1 MINLLNIMR
10 ALADPTRL
18 RIVFLAL
25 RLELSV
31 GELVQILD
39 QSQPR
44 VSRHIRIL
52 DEAGLLERRKEGS
65 WVFLRPSA
73 ILTDSPF
80 TALLAEAD
88 VSQAKA
94 FQRDLLR
101 LDEVRNARTDMA
113 ATYFAAHAD
122 EWDSLRSLH
131 IADSE
136 VEARLAHIL
145 HSAPLGRVL
154 DVGTGTGRIV
164 ELFAAESDRFVAV
177 DNSPEMLRLARAKI
191 ASLSA
196 NIANK
201 VDIKL
206 GDFNMLPVGDG
217 EFDTVIFHQ
226 VLHYAQHPEAV
237 IAEAIR
243 TLAPDGRLVIVDF
256 AAHNLEELRT
266 VHAHARLGF
275 ADDFMKKAFT
285 ANGLQMV
292 HQTALEAGELIV
304 KVWMGQKLS
313 GAQPRPKNNVSPK
326 NNLRIV
332 A

>member
-1 MINLLNIMR
+1 MNLLNIMR

-18 RIVFLAL
+18 RIAFLVL

-65 WVFLRPSA
+65 WVFLRPAS
-73 ILTDSPF
+73 ILTDSPL
-80 TALLAEAD
+80 ASLLAEAD
-88 VSQAKA
+88 VSQGKA
-94 FQRDLLR
+94 FQRDVLR

-113 ATYFAAHAD
+113 AAYFAAHAD

-145 HSAPLGRVL
+145 HSAPLGRFL

-164 ELFAAESDRFVAV
+164 ELFAAASERFVAV

-191 ASLSA
+191 ANLSPD
-196 NIANK
+196 IASK

-237 IAEAIR
+237 IAEAVR
-243 TLAPDGRLVIVDF
+243 TLAPNGRLVIVDF

-275 ADDFMKKAFT
+275 ADDFMKKAF
-285 ANGLQMV
+285 AGQGLQLV
-292 HQTALEAGELIV
+292 HQTALEAGELVV

-313 GAQPRPKNNVSPK
+313 SVQPRPRHT

>member
-1 MINLLNIMR
+1 MTDLLNIMR

-18 RIVFLAL
+18 RIIFLVL

-65 WVFLRPSA
+65 WVFLRPGA
-73 ILTDSPF
+73 MLTDSPLTSLF
-80 TALLAEAD
+80 AEAD
-88 VSQAKA
+88 VSQAKS

-101 LDEVRNARTDMA
+101 LDEVRNARTNMA

-136 VEARLAHIL
+136 VEARLAQIL
-145 HSAPLGRVL
+145 RSAPLGRVL
-154 DVGTGTGRIV
+154 DIGTGTGRIV
-164 ELFAAESDRFVAV
+164 ELFAADSDRFVAV

-191 ASLSA
+191 ANLSPE
-196 NIANK
+196 IASK

-217 EFDTVIFHQ
+217 EFDCVIFHQ

-243 TLAPDGRLVIVDF
+243 TLAPGGRLLIVDF

-266 VHAHARLGF
+266 IHAHARLGF
-275 ADDFMKKAFT
+275 ADDFMKKAFAT
-285 ANGLQMV
+285 YGVQLV

-304 KVWMGQKLS
+304 KVWMGQKIAS
-313 GAQPRPKNNVSPK
+313 VAPHPAKNLLPQ

>member
-18 RIVFLAL
+18 RIVFLVR

-65 WVFLRPSA
+65 WVFLRPSGL
-73 ILTDSPF
+73 LTDGSL
-80 TALLAEAD
+80 ASLLAEAD

-113 ATYFAAHAD
+113 AQYFAAHAD

-136 VEARLAHIL
+136 VEARLAQIL

-164 ELFAAESDRFVAV
+164 ELFAADASRLVAI
-177 DNSPEMLRLARAKI
+177 DSSPEMLRLARAKI
-191 ASLSA
+191 ANLSPE
-196 NIANK
+196 IASK

-206 GDFNMLPVGDG
+206 GDFNMLPVGNG

-243 TLAPDGRLVIVDF
+243 TLAPGGRLVIVDF
-256 AAHNLEELRT
+256 AAHDLEELRT

-275 ADDFMKKAFT
+275 SDEFMKKAFT
-285 ANGLQMV
+285 NHSLQMV
-292 HQTALEAGELIV
+292 HQTALEAGALVV
-304 KVWMGQKLS
+304 KVWMGEKISAQ
-313 GAQPRPKNNVSPK
+313 QPRPTNNINPK

>member
-1 MINLLNIMR
+1 MNLLNIMR

-18 RIVFLAL
+18 RIAFLVL

-65 WVFLRPSA
+65 WVFLRPAA

-80 TALLAEAD
+80 ASLLAEAD
-88 VSQAKA
+88 VSQGKA
-94 FQRDLLR
+94 FQRDVLR
-101 LDEVRNARTDMA
+101 LDEVRSARTDMA
-113 ATYFAAHAD
+113 AAYFAAHAD

-145 HSAPLGRVL
+145 HSAPLGRFL
-154 DVGTGTGRIV
+154 DVGTGTGRMV
-164 ELFAAESDRFVAV
+164 ELFAGASERFVAV

-191 ASLSA
+191 ANLSPE
-196 NIANK
+196 IANK

-206 GDFNMLPVGDG
+206 GDFNMLPVGDA

-243 TLAPDGRLVIVDF
+243 TLAPGGRLVIVDF
-256 AAHNLEELRT
+256 AAHNLEELRA

-275 ADDFMKKAFT
+275 TDDFMKKTFASQ
-285 ANGLQMV
+285 GLQLV
-292 HQTALEAGELIV
+292 HQTALEAGELVI

-313 GAQPRPKNNVSPK
+313 GAQPSPK
-326 NNLRIV
+326 SGLRPENNLRIV

>member
-10 ALADPTRL
+10 ALADSTRL
-18 RIVFLAL
+18 RIVFLVR

-65 WVFLRPSA
+65 WVFLRPSGL
-73 ILTDSPF
+73 LTDGSL
-80 TALLAEAD
+80 ASLLAEAD

-113 ATYFAAHAD
+113 AQYFAAHAD

-136 VEARLAHIL
+136 VEARLAQVL

-164 ELFAAESDRFVAV
+164 ELFAAEASRLVAI
-177 DNSPEMLRLARAKI
+177 DSSPEMLRLARAKI
-191 ASLSA
+191 ANLSPE
-196 NIANK
+196 IASK

-206 GDFNMLPVGDG
+206 GDFNMLPVGDS

-243 TLAPDGRLVIVDF
+243 TLAPGGRLVIVDF
-256 AAHNLEELRT
+256 AAHDLEELRT

-275 ADDFMKKAFT
+275 SDEFMKKAFNS
-285 ANGLQMV
+285 NGLQMV
-292 HQTALEAGELIV
+292 HQTALEAGALVV
-304 KVWMGQKLS
+304 KVWMGEKLS
-313 GAQPRPKNNVSPK
+313 AQQPRSTNNLNQKS
-326 NNLRIV
+326 NLRIV

>member
-18 RIVFLAL
+18 RIVFLVR

-65 WVFLRPSA
+65 WVFLRPSGL
-73 ILTDSPF
+73 LTDGSL
-80 TALLAEAD
+80 ASLLAEAD

-113 ATYFAAHAD
+113 AQYFAAHAD

-136 VEARLAHIL
+136 VEARLAQIL

-164 ELFAAESDRFVAV
+164 ELFAADASRLVAI
-177 DNSPEMLRLARAKI
+177 DSSPEMLRLARAKI
-191 ASLSA
+191 ANLSPE
-196 NIANK
+196 IASK

-206 GDFNMLPVGDG
+206 GDFNMLPVGNG

-243 TLAPDGRLVIVDF
+243 TLAPGGRLVIVDF
-256 AAHNLEELRT
+256 AAHDLEELRT

-275 ADDFMKKAFT
+275 SDEFMKKAFT
-285 ANGLQMV
+285 NHSLQMV
-292 HQTALEAGELIV
+292 HQTALEAGALVV
-304 KVWMGQKLS
+304 KVWMGENISAQ
-313 GAQPRPKNNVSPK
+313 QPRPTNNLNPK